1 MKITKITAAL
11 LLGATV
17 LTGTVA
23 CSKSSDSST
32 PTTSQKSTVSSS
44 KETSTKES
52 SSSTHS
58 EPKQTAQIKVTQQE
72 AIDKFNN
79 QFKDKQIKS
88 IDLSLEGK
96 QYVYEIE
103 GFDSNNDYSVDINA
117 ETDAVSHVHSE
128 KLDRDDRNQKALDL
142 SGVISRDEAN
152 RIAQEH
158 AKGTSEEW
166 KLERDD
172 TSGKT
177 YWEVKV
183 KNGHQETEIKIDA
196 HSKAVVS
203 TEHDD

>member
-1 MKITKITAAL
+1 MKTINLKKITIATAAAIG
-11 LLGATV
+11 LGTAAIAT
-17 LTGTVA
+17 TNYFNQ
-23 CSKSSDSST
+23 
-32 PTTSQKSTVSSS
+32 PTTVQAASS
-44 KETSTKES
+44 KIKLSQNAAVKKFKAKFKKAKVESISLDKE
-52 SSSTHS
+52 
-58 EPKQTAQIKVTQQE
+58 
-72 AIDKFNN
+72 N
-79 QFKDKQIKS
+79 
-88 IDLSLEGK
+88 GR
-96 QYVYEIE
+96 YVYEIE

-117 ETDAVSHVHSE
+117 ETGAVSHVHSE